1 MRDDHHH
8 LVKEEKSERKFLND
22 SWGGVRMYYGPII
35 GLGYVV
41 GYVQVIAISL
51 VILLTYFLLVA
62 ALQSLDLLL
71 SYPTTTL
78 ASHIT

>member
-22 SWGGVRMYYGPII
+22 SWGGVRMCYGPII

-41 GYVQVIAISL
+41 G
-51 VILLTYFLLVA
+51 
-62 ALQSLDLLL
+62 
-71 SYPTTTL
+71 
-78 ASHIT
+78 